1 MAWTGCDDTWTELM
15 ADPTPTFF
23 TDAELVMLAALR
35 SLQADDRQLE
45 SPPAEIWA
53 GISRA
58 VTDVSGDDDS
68 HRIAP
73 NRRRWWI
80 AGAAAVAVLA
90 TGLATSMVLRSGDET
105 TVVASAELT
114 SEGLAGAPSGLR
126 VDAEVVESN
135 ASEVLR
141 IDIGQLG
148 PASGEYLEV
157 WLMKADISG
166 MVSLGTVR
174 PDGTYEVPAG
184 LSLSMYP
191 VVDVSSEPYDGD
203 PTHAGSSLLRGQLE
217 GPNI

>member
-1 MAWTGCDDTWTELM
+1 MTDS
-15 ADPTPTFF
+15 TPTFF
-23 TDAELVMLAALR
+23 TDDELVMLAALR

-53 GISRA
+53 AISRA
-58 VTDVSGDDDS
+58 VTDVSSADETPS
-68 HRIAP
+68 RTAP
-73 NRRRWWI
+73 NRRRWWV

-90 TGLATSMVLRSGDET
+90 TGLVTSIALRSGDET

-114 SEGLAGAPSGLR
+114 SDGLAGAPSGLR

-217 GPNI
+217 GPNL